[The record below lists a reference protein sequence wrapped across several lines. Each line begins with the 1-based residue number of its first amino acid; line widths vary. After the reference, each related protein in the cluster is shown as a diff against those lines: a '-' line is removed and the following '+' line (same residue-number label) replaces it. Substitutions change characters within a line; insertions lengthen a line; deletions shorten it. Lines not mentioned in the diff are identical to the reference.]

1 MSELL
6 RLHVIPGGRADQPPK
21 KNALKEAPKAP
32 AKEPADPE
40 PLWREVLGDQLR
52 ELRREQQESLAETA
66 ARAGISPQY
75 LSEVERGL
83 KEPSSEMIAA
93 VAGALGTTL
102 GGLAE
107 SVADVLRVRQR
118 RRLCAGEVGTGDVA
132 VRRPDRAGAGG
143 LSGGSAGAAARGWAG
158 ASGVGRPLKSRRL
171 GAGESA
177 LPDRCPAR
185 SSAYSRGPSTW
196 SASPYSTAAAP

>member
-1 MSELL
+1 MTEPLK
-6 RLHVIPGGRADQPPK
+6 LHVIQGGRTDQPQ
-21 KNALKEAPKAP
+21 P
-32 AKEPADPE
+32 AEPE

-52 ELRREQQESLAETA
+52 ELRRQHHESLAETA

-107 SVADVLRVRQR
+107 AVAGELRVQREAASLAARREFATRQR
-118 RRLCAGEVGTGDVA
+118 
-132 VRRPDRAGAGG
+132 AGG
-143 LSGGSAGAAARGWAG
+143 PVMLALAA
-158 ASGVGRPLKSRRL
+158 
-171 GAGESA
+171 
-177 LPDRCPAR
+177 
-185 SSAYSRGPSTW
+185 
-196 SASPYSTAAAP
+196 